1 MCSEGLDSFVA
12 TSSAPGSA
20 LLRKL
25 RLMYRKIHEMA
36 EDAASKIPMKELLKY
51 VGTWWSDSSID
62 RGVEKTVW
70 TTIVDSVEYQLIT
83 WREEKKPQEYPL
95 VSFAKGG
102 PFTLPMH
109 KLDFIAHTIF
119 GGDFERAISFVNTL
133 TASSNN
139 WLGDLSAGTT
149 AGALALPESP
159 DAGLDAQVKEQ
170 KARLLALEIAKQQI
184 AEDKYSLH
192 DQIPEPKQL
201 SEWLLEEDVPLT
213 FRVADLWPSLGTIF
227 VVAAYKAG
235 KTTLVMN
242 IVRCLIDGG
251 LFLGRFKTSPVNRNV
266 GYLNFEVNE
275 NQSKAWLKRLGIKKP
290 ERLFTWNLKGFGS
303 PLSTAMSREKFIQ
316 ALIEKD
322 IEVLIIDPFSGAY
335 RKGDSNHNDE
345 VKDFLLQL
353 DEVARKA
360 GVQEV
365 LMAVHAGNDPNK
377 PRGATTLGDHPD
389 ALWNI
394 AKSEA
399 GNTRFFKAEG
409 RDVFLAE
416 EAMSLSLDKIT
427 LELSGKTRADAAGE
441 SFESL
446 VKNFA
451 AKSPDC
457 LAGDFEAGI
466 TGKNSSISAAR
477 KRLVKDGVLIEAQD
491 GNAKRYRLAN

>member
-1 MCSEGLDSFVA
+1 
-12 TSSAPGSA
+12 
-20 LLRKL
+20 
-25 RLMYRKIHEMA
+25 MYKKNHEMA
-36 EDAASKIPMKELLKY
+36 EDAASKIPMKEILKY
-51 VGTWWSDSSID
+51 LGNWWSSSSTDSGI
-62 RGVEKTVW
+62 EKTVW
-70 TTIVDSVEYQLIT
+70 TTIVDSVEYELIT
-83 WREEKKPQEYPL
+83 FREDKNPKEYPL

-102 PFTLPMH
+102 PFTMPMH
-109 KLDFIAHTIF
+109 KLDFIAHTIY
-119 GGDFERAISFVNTL
+119 GGDFERAISLVNTL
-133 TASSNN
+133 TASSTN

-149 AGALALPESP
+149 AGALALPEIP
-159 DAGLDAQVKEQ
+159 DAGLDSQVKEQ

-192 DQIPEPKQL
+192 DQIPQPKQL

-242 IVRCLIDGG
+242 IIRCLIDGG
-251 LFLGRFKTSPVNRNV
+251 LFLGRFKTTPVTRNV

-275 NQSKAWLKRLGIKKP
+275 NQNKAWLKRLAIKNP
-290 ERLFTWNLKGFGS
+290 EKLFTWNLKGFGS
-303 PLSTAMSREKFIQ
+303 PLSTALSREKFIQ
-316 ALIEKD
+316 ALIEAD

-335 RKGDSNHNDE
+335 RKGDTNDNDA

-353 DEVARKA
+353 DEVVRKA

-399 GNTRFFKAEG
+399 GKTRFFKAEG

-427 LELSGKTRADAAGE
+427 LELNGKTRAEAAGE
-441 SFESL
+441 SFGSL
-446 VKNFA
+446 VMDFAEKN
-451 AKSPDC
+451 PDC
-457 LAGDFEAGI
+457 LAGDFESGI
-466 TGKNSSISAAR
+466 TGKNSSIAAAR
-477 KRLVKDGVLIEAQD
+477 KKLVKDGLLIETQD
-491 GNAKRYRLAN
+491 GPAKRYRLAN

>member
-1 MCSEGLDSFVA
+1 
-12 TSSAPGSA
+12 
-20 LLRKL
+20 
-25 RLMYRKIHEMA
+25 MYRNNHEMA
-36 EDAASKIPMKELLKY
+36 EVAASKIPMKEILKY
-51 VGTWWSDSSID
+51 LGNWWSDTLTKDGI
-62 RGVEKTVW
+62 ETTVW
-70 TTIVDSVEYQLIT
+70 TTIVDSLEFKLAT
-83 WREEKKPQEYPL
+83 RKKVGGYMEHPFVTFE
-95 VSFAKGG
+95 KGG
-102 PFTLPMH
+102 PLTLPMH
-109 KLDFIAHTIF
+109 KLDFIAQTLY
-119 GGDFERAISFVNTL
+119 GGDLARATSFVNSVT
-133 TASSNN
+133 SSSSS
-139 WLGDLSAGTT
+139 WLGGLGVGVK
-149 AGALALPESP
+149 AGALELPEIA
-159 DAGLDAQVKEQ
+159 DIDLDFQVREQ
-170 KARLLALEIAKQQI
+170 KARLLALELAKQQI
-184 AEDKYSLH
+184 AEEKYARN
-192 DQIPEPKQL
+192 DQIPEPKKL

-213 FRVADLWPSLGTIF
+213 YRVADLWPSLGTIF

-242 IVRCLIDGG
+242 IIRCLIDGG
-251 LFLGRFKTSPVNRNV
+251 LFLGRFKTTPVSRNV

-275 NQSKAWLKRLGIKKP
+275 NQSKAWLKRLGIKKS

-335 RKGDSNHNDE
+335 RKGDTNDNDA

-353 DEVARKA
+353 DEIVRKA

-365 LMAVHAGNDPNK
+365 LMAVHAGNDQSK

-399 GNTRFFKAEG
+399 GKTRFFKAEG

-416 EAMSLSLDKIT
+416 EALALSLDKIT

-441 SFESL
+441 SFDSL
-446 VKNFA
+446 IKDFV
-451 AKSPDC
+451 AKTPDC
-457 LAGDFEAGI
+457 SAGEIEAGI
-466 TGKNSSISAAR
+466 TGKSSSVSAAR
-477 KRLVKDGVLIEAQD
+477 KRLVKDGILVETQD

>member
-1 MCSEGLDSFVA
+1 
-12 TSSAPGSA
+12 
-20 LLRKL
+20 
-25 RLMYRKIHEMA
+25 MA
-36 EDAASKIPMKELLKY
+36 EVAASKIPMKEILNYL
-51 VGTWWSDSSID
+51 GNWWSDTSTD

-83 WREEKKPQEYPL
+83 LREDKNPKEYPL

-102 PFTLPMH
+102 PFTMPMH
-109 KLDFIAHTIF
+109 KLDFIAHTLY
-119 GGDFERAISFVNTL
+119 GGDLGRATSFVTAL
-133 TASSNN
+133 TSSSTS
-139 WLGDLSAGTT
+139 WLGDLGSGVK
-149 AGALALPESP
+149 AGALELPKIANI
-159 DAGLDAQVKEQ
+159 DLDFQVREQ
-170 KARLLALEIAKQQI
+170 KTRLMALEIAKQEI
-184 AEDKYSLH
+184 AEEKYELH

-213 FRVADLWPSLGTIF
+213 YRVAELWPSLGTIF

-242 IVRCLIDGG
+242 IIRCLIDGG
-251 LFLGRFKTSPVNRNV
+251 LFLGRFKTTPVTRNV

-275 NQSKAWLKRLGIKKP
+275 NQGKAWLKRLGIKKP

-303 PLSTAMSREKFIQ
+303 PLSTVLSREKFIQ
-316 ALIEKD
+316 ALIEND

-335 RKGDSNHNDE
+335 RKGDTNDNDA

-353 DEVARKA
+353 DEIVRKA

-365 LMAVHAGNDPNK
+365 LMAVHAGNDQSK

-399 GNTRFFKAEG
+399 GKTRFFKAEG

-427 LELSGKTRADAAGE
+427 LELNGKTRAETAGE
-441 SFESL
+441 SFGSL
-446 VKNFA
+446 IMDFAEKN
-451 AKSPDC
+451 PDC
-457 LAGDFEAGI
+457 LAGEFESGI
-466 TGKNSSISAAR
+466 TGKNSSIAAAR
-477 KRLVKDGVLIEAQD
+477 KKLVKDGLLIETQD
-491 GNAKRYRLAN
+491 GTSKRYRLAN